1 MPRREQLDR
10 IERLLERLDAAV
22 VVREPGNARSAEAF
36 EGLRKQIIQSGKNHR
51 SHVAHLLSL
60 EDSLERGADVSLV
73 RDRVGDFLRELGIER
88 TTDVRMADWFEIV
101 EGAGPVLECIEP
113 AVIERLD
120 GNHVA
125 LVRLG
130 KARALPAPAISA
142 DRSDSPASSEIEF
155 VESKTEEEPVNVQFL
170 LKLRRRKQ
178 RSATKSS
185 PTPSEGHETMKEEDD
200 GSNRD

>member
-36 EGLRKQIIQSGKNHR
+36 DGLRKQIIQSGKSHR

-60 EDSLERGADVSLV
+60 EDSIERGANVSLV

-88 TTDVRMADWFEIV
+88 TTDVRMADWFEVV
-101 EGAGPVLECIEP
+101 EGAGPLLECIQP

-130 KARALPAPAISA
+130 KARALPTPEISVNQAESSASA
-142 DRSDSPASSEIEF
+142 DSGFIEARAGEKL
-155 VESKTEEEPVNVQFL
+155 VKRRFL
-170 LKLRRRKQ
+170 PKLRWHK
-178 RSATKSS
+178 
-185 PTPSEGHETMKEEDD
+185 
-200 GSNRD
+200 